1 VTNTTTKIERM
12 LNDAAARGT
21 WGGIEIELKAGKPTL
36 IRQTIQTR
44 ADEEIPDDTYRSRK

>member
-1 VTNTTTKIERM
+1 MTNTTTKIERM